1 MKKTKKLIMGSALAI
16 GFCASLM
23 AGTTYALFTS
33 ESGVNVAVT
42 SANVSIDA
50 SINEKSVQTKQLY
63 ETEWTDGMGGTY
75 AKGVSYDAKTATIT
89 LNNFLPGDAV
99 KFDINV
105 VNGSSVDV
113 QYRASWK
120 TQNDDGL
127 FDGLA
132 ITIDG
137 ASYDGTT
144 TYSAWK
150 LVKTGDALDSVEVQ
164 IELPEKA
171 DKAYNNKSCTLVF
184 SVEAVQGN
192 ASVDNGSA
200 DVTYIYT
207 ARDLKAFADS
217 VNAGNTYANK
227 TVELMSDVSL
237 AGMNWTPIGLNCD
250 DTAHA
255 FAGTFDGNGYTI
267 SDLKIDRKEA
277 VYQAAGLFGA
287 LNGIAKNFTVKN
299 AYVNALSLGNSD
311 GNTSNGIAVVAGSIV
326 WAGTQS
332 GVENVNIIDSEVY
345 GNRYVGGIA
354 GYAYGNVQDCT
365 VSGCTLVATPDK
377 LTGSYDNGDK
387 AGGIVAYRNDDTSAM
402 HKVTGNTV
410 KDTTIEAWRDF
421 GGIGGCV
428 SNNSTEFRNNKVE
441 NVTLRTGY
449 IADYN
454 KAHTNV
460 NEIIGRLTSGAI
472 DETNTATD
480 VKILN
485 VLADGFYN
493 VANSKE
499 YAVTNASGFIAWH
512 DMIDGQQMPADSVIK
527 LYDDIDMTGKVWSS
541 IWAHAESK
549 KYVGTLDGQGH
560 VVSNFT
566 MSGKGMFSG
575 TPGQTAFFKNIV
587 MDNANVS
594 EGGIGGENN
603 KQFRAVFI
611 GQLYGN
617 AEFHNVTVKN
627 SYVAGKWGTGL
638 LVGSLGAG
646 DSAGNIVKI
655 ENCEMY
661 NNTVYGLNYYIGGF
675 VGILWEGSTL
685 EITGKNVIDGLTIKY
700 EAYGENNL
708 AGYVYCD
715 DANGIGMVDSHANVT
730 ITNCKKELAA

>member
-33 ESGVNVAVT
+33 ESGVNVAVM

-164 IELPEKA
+164 IELPENS
-171 DKAYNNKSCTLVF
+171 DKTYNNKSCTLVF

-299 AYVNALSLGNSD
+299 AYVNALSLGND
-311 GNTSNGIAVVAGSIV
+311 KGNTSNGIAVVAGSIV

-332 GVENVNIIDSEVY
+332 GVENVNVIDSEVY

-365 VSGCTLVATPDK
+365 VSGCTLVATP
-377 LTGSYDNGDK
+377 
-387 AGGIVAYRNDDTSAM
+387 AGMSFLCRYKIW
-402 HKVTGNTV
+402 K
-410 KDTTIEAWRDF
+410 
-421 GGIGGCV
+421 GCPPV
-428 SNNSTEFRNNKVE
+428 
-441 NVTLRTGY
+441 
-449 IADYN
+449 
-454 KAHTNV
+454 
-460 NEIIGRLTSGAI
+460 
-472 DETNTATD
+472 
-480 VKILN
+480 
-485 VLADGFYN
+485 
-493 VANSKE
+493 
-499 YAVTNASGFIAWH
+499 ASGVIA
-512 DMIDGQQMPADSVIK
+512 S
-527 LYDDIDMTGKVWSS
+527 
-541 IWAHAESK
+541 
-549 KYVGTLDGQGH
+549 
-560 VVSNFT
+560 
-566 MSGKGMFSG
+566 
-575 TPGQTAFFKNIV
+575 
-587 MDNANVS
+587 
-594 EGGIGGENN
+594 
-603 KQFRAVFI
+603 
-611 GQLYGN
+611 
-617 AEFHNVTVKN
+617 
-627 SYVAGKWGTGL
+627 
-638 LVGSLGAG
+638 
-646 DSAGNIVKI
+646 
-655 ENCEMY
+655 
-661 NNTVYGLNYYIGGF
+661 
-675 VGILWEGSTL
+675 
-685 EITGKNVIDGLTIKY
+685 
-700 EAYGENNL
+700 
-708 AGYVYCD
+708 
-715 DANGIGMVDSHANVT
+715 
-730 ITNCKKELAA
+730 